1 MIAEQL
7 RPTRIQR
14 IAEALGQP
22 HIMGW
27 LIMPASMWFLSG
39 LYIDGWAHNHGKVD
53 DTFFTP
59 WHAIFYT
66 GFLAVA
72 AVLAILVLGAHL
84 RGQLWQRDLPVAYR
98 SAIVAAPLFAM
109 GGLADLWWHETF
121 GFEAGIEILI
131 SPPHLL
137 LASSMFVICAAPAR
151 TWMAYRNYNPIPVI
165 LSILAAW
172 SVVVFMLQYNHPYGI
187 VWPERS
193 VIGQTGVLV
202 GLVSLCLH
210 AILTTSVVL
219 WMHDRQLPRGSITF
233 VLVVN
238 ALMIA
243 LMGDEYRFGWTALI
257 TGIGVETVRH
267 MIRSSTRATQ
277 IRILTVVTPLLL
289 YIAYFGVIAV
299 TTTLVWPISLCI
311 SAMITAVFCTY
322 SLAFI
327 WPNASTD
334 SGSSIHP
341 VTHA

>member
-1 MIAEQL
+1 MIAEQIHPSRLHRLAEHL
-7 RPTRIQR
+7 R
-14 IAEALGQP
+14 QP

-27 LIMPASMWFLSG
+27 LMMPTGIWFLAG
-39 LYIDGWAHNHGKVD
+39 LYLDGWAHNHGKVD

-59 WHAIFYT
+59 WHAVFYS
-66 GFLAVA
+66 GFLAVS
-72 AVLAILVLGAHL
+72 AVLAIFAMSASI

-151 TWMAYRNYNPIPVI
+151 TWMAYRNHNPIPVI
-165 LSILAAW
+165 LSVLAAW

-187 VWPERS
+187 IWHERS

-210 AILTTSVVL
+210 ALLTTGVVL
-219 WMHDRQLPRGSITF
+219 WMHDRQLPRGSITT
-233 VLVVN
+233 VLVIN

-243 LMGDEYRFGWTALI
+243 LMADEYRFGWTALI
-257 TGIGVETVRH
+257 AGIGIEIVQYITRN
-267 MIRSSTRATQ
+267 RSHASQ
-277 IRILTVVTPLLL
+277 IRALTIATPILLCT
-289 YIAYFGVIAV
+289 AYFGVIAA
-299 TTTLVWPISLCI
+299 TTTLIWPISLCI
-311 SAMITAVFCTY
+311 STILTATFCAY
-322 SLAFI
+322 SLTFI
-327 WPNASTD
+327 WPKTSTAR
-334 SGSSIHP
+334 S
-341 VTHA
+341 A

>member
-7 RPTRIQR
+7 RPSRIQR
-14 IAEALGQP
+14 VAELLSQP
-22 HIMGW
+22 HVMGW
-27 LIMPASMWFLSG
+27 LMMPTGIWFLAG
-39 LYIDGWAHNHGKVD
+39 LYLDGWAHNHGKVD
-53 DTFFTP
+53 NTFFTP
-59 WHAIFYT
+59 WHAVFYS
-66 GFLAVA
+66 GFAAVA
-72 AVLAILVLGAHL
+72 AVLALFVMAAYV

-151 TWMAYRNYNPIPVI
+151 TWAAYRDRNPIPVI

-187 VWPERS
+187 IWPERS
-193 VIGQTGVLV
+193 VIGETGVLV

-210 AILTTSVVL
+210 SLLTTGVVL
-219 WMHDRQLPRGSITF
+219 WMHDRQLPRGSITV
-233 VLVVN
+233 VLVIN

-243 LMGDEYRFGWTALI
+243 LMGDEYRFGWAALI
-257 TGIGVETVRH
+257 AGIGVEIVQH
-267 MIRSSTRATQ
+267 ITRTQ
-277 IRILTVVTPLLL
+277 PHARQILALAIVTPILLCS
-289 YIAYFGVIAV
+289 AYFGVIAV

-311 SAMITAVFCTY
+311 SAIVTAVFCTY
-322 SLAFI
+322 SLTFT
-327 WPNASTD
+327 WPKASTAR
-334 SGSSIHP
+334 S
-341 VTHA
+341 A

>member
-1 MIAEQL
+1 MIAEQIRPSRLHRLADQL
-7 RPTRIQR
+7 R
-14 IAEALGQP
+14 QP

-27 LIMPASMWFLSG
+27 LMMPTSIWFLAG
-39 LYIDGWAHNHGKVD
+39 LYLDGWAHNHGKVD

-59 WHAIFYT
+59 WHAVFYS
-66 GFLAVA
+66 GFLAVS
-72 AVLAILVLGAHL
+72 AVLAIFAMAAYM

-151 TWMAYRNYNPIPVI
+151 TWLAYRAYNPIPVI
-165 LSILAAW
+165 LSVLAAW

-187 VWPERS
+187 IWPERS

-210 AILTTSVVL
+210 ALLTTAVVL
-219 WMHDRQLPRGSITF
+219 WMHDRQLPRGSITV
-233 VLVVN
+233 VLVIN

-243 LMGDEYRFGWTALI
+243 LMADEYRFGWVALI
-257 TGIGVETVRH
+257 AGIGIEIVQYV
-267 MIRSSTRATQ
+267 TRTRPHASQ
-277 IRILTVVTPLLL
+277 IRALTIVTPILLCT
-289 YIAYFGVIAV
+289 AYFGVIAA
-299 TTTLVWPISLCI
+299 TTTLIWPISLCI
-311 SAMITAVFCTY
+311 STIITATFCTY
-322 SLAFI
+322 SLTFI
-327 WPNASTD
+327 WPKAATTQ
-334 SGSSIHP
+334 I
-341 VTHA
+341 A

>member
-1 MIAEQL
+1 MIAEHL
-7 RPTRIQR
+7 RPSRIQR
-14 IAEALGQP
+14 FAEALGQP

-27 LIMPASMWFLSG
+27 LMMPTSIWFLAG
-39 LYIDGWAHNHGKVD
+39 LYLDGWAHNHGKVD
-53 DTFFTP
+53 NTFFTP
-59 WHAIFYT
+59 WHAVFYS
-66 GFLAVA
+66 GFLAIA
-72 AVLAILVLGAHL
+72 IVLALLVLAAHL

-151 TWMAYRNYNPIPVI
+151 TWAAYRNHNPIPVI

-172 SVVVFMLQYNHPYGI
+172 SVAVFMLQYNHPYGVI
-187 VWPERS
+187 WPERS

-210 AILTTSVVL
+210 SILTTGVIL
-219 WMHDRQLPRGSITF
+219 WMHDRQLPRGSITV

-243 LMGDEYRFGWTALI
+243 LMGDEYRFGWSALI
-257 TGIGVETVRH
+257 IGICIELIQH
-267 MIRSSTRATQ
+267 IMRAQPYARQ
-277 IRILTVVTPLLL
+277 IHALTIATPMLLCS
-289 YIAYFGVIAV
+289 AYFVVIAA
-299 TTTLVWPISLCI
+299 TTTLIWPISLCI
-311 SAMITAVFCTY
+311 SAMITATFCAY
-322 SLAFI
+322 SFTFI
-327 WPNASTD
+327 WPKSSTA
-334 SGSSIHP
+334 P
-341 VTHA
+341 RV

>member
-7 RPTRIQR
+7 HQSRIQR
-14 IAEALGQP
+14 LADTLSKP

-27 LIMPASMWFLSG
+27 LMMPTGIWFLAG
-39 LYIDGWAHNHGKVD
+39 LYLDGWAHNHGKVD
-53 DTFFTP
+53 NTFFTP
-59 WHAIFYT
+59 WHAVFYS

-72 AVLAILVLGAHL
+72 AVLALLALAAHL

-151 TWMAYRNYNPIPVI
+151 TWAAYRTYNPIPVI

-210 AILTTSVVL
+210 SLLTTGVVL
-219 WMHDRQLPRGSITF
+219 WMHDRQLPRGSITA
-233 VLVVN
+233 VLVIN

-257 TGIGVETVRH
+257 AGICIEIIQHV
-267 MIRSSTRATQ
+267 IRRAPHANQ
-277 IRILTVVTPLLL
+277 IRTLTVATPILLCA
-289 YIAYFGVIAV
+289 AYFGVIAA
-299 TTTLVWPISLCI
+299 TTTLIWPLSLCV
-311 SAMITAVFCTY
+311 STMITSTFCAY
-322 SLAFI
+322 SLTFI
-327 WPNASTD
+327 WPKAS
-334 SGSSIHP
+334 P
-341 VTHA
+341 THNS

>member
-1 MIAEQL
+1 MIAEHL
-7 RPTRIQR
+7 RPSRLQR
-14 IAEALGQP
+14 IAETLGQP

-27 LIMPASMWFLSG
+27 LMMPAGIWFLAG
-39 LYIDGWAHNHGKVD
+39 LYLDGWAHNHGMVD
-53 DTFFTP
+53 NTFFTP
-59 WHAIFYT
+59 WHAVFYS
-66 GFLAVA
+66 GFLAVS
-72 AVLAILVLGAHL
+72 AVLALVVLAAHL

-151 TWMAYRNYNPIPVI
+151 TWLAYRTHNPIPVI
-165 LSILAAW
+165 LSTLAAW

-202 GLVSLCLH
+202 GLVSVCLH
-210 AILTTSVVL
+210 ALLTTGVIL
-219 WMHDRQLPRGSITF
+219 WMHDRQLPRGSITA
-233 VLVVN
+233 VLVIN

-257 TGIGVETVRH
+257 TGVIIELVQYLIRTSPHRH
-267 MIRSSTRATQ
+267 QIQLLAVATP
-277 IRILTVVTPLLL
+277 IVLCM
-289 YIAYFGVIAV
+289 AYFGVIAV

-311 SAMITAVFCTY
+311 STMITATFCAY
-322 SLAFI
+322 SLTFV
-327 WPNASTD
+327 WPKAST
-334 SGSSIHP
+334 
-341 VTHA
+341 TQRA

>member
-7 RPTRIQR
+7 RSSRIQR

-27 LIMPASMWFLSG
+27 LMMPTGIWFLSG
-39 LYIDGWAHNHGKVD
+39 LYLDGWAHNHGKVD
-53 DTFFTP
+53 NTFFTP
-59 WHAIFYT
+59 WHAVFYS

-72 AVLAILVLGAHL
+72 FMLALLVLGAHL

-151 TWMAYRNYNPIPVI
+151 TWQAYRNRNPIPVI
-165 LSILAAW
+165 LSTLAAW

-187 VWPERS
+187 IWPERS

-202 GLVSLCLH
+202 GLISVCLH
-210 AILTTSVVL
+210 AILTTGVVL

-233 VLVVN
+233 VLVAN

-243 LMGDEYRFGWTALI
+243 LMGDEYRFGWAALI
-257 TGIGVETVRH
+257 AGIGVEFVRH
-267 MIRSSTRATQ
+267 MTRSSDRAAQ
-277 IRILTVVTPLLL
+277 IRALTVATPLLL
-289 YIAYFGVIAV
+289 CAAYFGVITV
-299 TTTLVWPISLCI
+299 TTILVWPISLCL
-311 SAMITAVFCTY
+311 SVMITATFCTY
-322 SLAFI
+322 SLTFI
-327 WPNASTD
+327 WQKASTAH
-334 SGSSIHP
+334 GTSIHP
-341 VTHA
+341 VTHP